1 MRPLLPAVL
10 LLFFTLPA
18 PAAAQAVK
26 RCTDARGN
34 SVFTDRSCASLGAVA
49 KGVPALAGGGSYA
62 RGFAPRG
69 CARTAD
75 DLAMGVR
82 TALEARDVNR
92 LASYYHWPGSGNA
105 RRVMDSLETIAL
117 RPLVAVE
124 LAYPARPAP
133 FDPLQEFGPDAAPEQ
148 DPALAADPAQW
159 VGPTFPP
166 DAGQAV
172 DPAFAADPATA
183 ATGPGSEPDPGHAG
197 HLLAVDPAQPVAPP
211 ARAPS
216 GPRPI
221 GLDVQQMAS
230 DASAGSRNTRFQLHR
245 NAGCWWLSL

>member
-1 MRPLLPAVL
+1 MHALLPAAIL
-10 LLFFTLPA
+10 LVFALPA
-18 PAAAQAVK
+18 PAAAQGVK

-49 KGVPALAGGGSYA
+49 KGVPALASGATYA

-105 RRVMDSLETIAL
+105 RRVMDALEAIAL

-133 FDPLQEFGPDAAPEQ
+133 FDPLQEFGPNAAPEQ
-148 DPALAADPAQW
+148 DPALAADPGRS

-166 DAGQAV
+166 DAGQTV
-172 DPAFAADPATA
+172 DPMFAADPATA
-183 ATGPGSEPDPGHAG
+183 SGFEPDPAYAG
-197 HLLAVDPAQPVAPP
+197 PALAVDPAQTFAPA
-211 ARAPS
+211 ARPPS
-216 GPRPI
+216 APRPI
-221 GLDVQQMAS
+221 GLDVQQMAG
-230 DASAGSRNTRFQLHR
+230 DTNAGSRNTRFSLHR
-245 NAGCWWLSL
+245 NVGCWWLSL